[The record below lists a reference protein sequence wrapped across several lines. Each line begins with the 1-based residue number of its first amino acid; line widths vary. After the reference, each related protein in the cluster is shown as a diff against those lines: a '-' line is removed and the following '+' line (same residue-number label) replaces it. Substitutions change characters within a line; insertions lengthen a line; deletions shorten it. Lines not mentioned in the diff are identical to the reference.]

1 MHILEK
7 KCMLE
12 VKDIS
17 VSYGATTVLS
27 DISFTVKENE
37 IVAIIGPNGH
47 GKTTLLKSIAGVNPP
62 TAGDIKYYDEKISN
76 YSIHHIVQK
85 GIILLPE
92 GGGYISNFTV
102 LENLKLG
109 AFASDEDFQTNLEKV
124 YKIFPWLEE
133 RKNQISWSLSGGERR
148 MLAIA
153 RTLMT
158 KSNLLLLDE
167 LTMGIAPIIQLELK
181 KVLKDIQ
188 KLGYSLL
195 ITESNIPFVLDFS
208 DRFYLLKNNKIIELQ
223 EEEIRKDSLTLFI

>member
-1 MHILEK
+1 
-7 KCMLE
+7 MLE

-17 VSYGATTVLS
+17 VSYGPIKVLS
-27 DISFTVKENE
+27 DISFTVDENE

-62 TAGDIKYYDEKISN
+62 TSGEISYYDEKISN
-76 YSIHHIVQK
+76 YSTHQIVEK
-85 GIILLPE
+85 GILLLPE
-92 GGGYISNFTV
+92 GGGYISNFSV

-109 AFASDEDFQTNLEKV
+109 AFTSYEDFKTNLEKV
-124 YKIFPWLEE
+124 YQIFPWLEK

-181 KVLKDIQ
+181 NVLKNIK

-208 DRFYLLKNNKIIELQ
+208 DRFYLLKNNTIIELQ
-223 EEEIRKDSLTLFI
+223 EAEIKKDSLTLFL